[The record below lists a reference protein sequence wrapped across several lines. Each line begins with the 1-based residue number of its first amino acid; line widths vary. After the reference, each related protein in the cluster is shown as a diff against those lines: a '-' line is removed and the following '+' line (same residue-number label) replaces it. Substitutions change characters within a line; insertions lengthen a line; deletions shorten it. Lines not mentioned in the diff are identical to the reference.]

1 MILRITRCR
10 DVDARK
16 LMDIYA
22 ESNLENTEYF
32 FPDETDKEAAVRMVE
47 SGFLE
52 FLKDEFFEQTKAA
65 YWGLEEGGH
74 DYGLEY
80 RYPGE

>member
-1 MILRITRCR
+1 MILRITGYR

-22 ESNLENTEYF
+22 ESNLENTEY
-32 FPDETDKEAAVRMVE
+32 
-47 SGFLE
+47 
-52 FLKDEFFEQTKAA
+52 
-65 YWGLEEGGH
+65 
-74 DYGLEY
+74 

>member
-16 LMDIYA
+16 LMDIYV

-32 FPDETDKEAAVRMVE
+32 FPDETDKEAAVRKVE

-65 YWGLEEGGH
+65 YWVLEADGH

-80 RYPGE
+80 RFPGE